1 MDTTTIAIPQELFA
15 PAESSSF
22 SGTYTLPVLKAGPD
36 LYDFAEPL
44 TWNVAVTNTGE
55 ALLVTGT
62 VEGVGKTACAR
73 CLDPFEVQVIGDVE
87 GYFLLKADQQPAEDM
102 EDDEFAVLDPSNTI
116 DLVPLLNAAILVDL
130 PLVPL
135 CREDCKGLCPDCGI
149 NLNEGTCDC
158 AAKRAAQDDADE
170 IARNP
175 FAALKD
181 LQLDEG
187 DDDSAIAPEGTDT
200 RKR

>member
-1 MDTTTIAIPQELFA
+1 MDATTISIPQELFA

-22 SGTYTLPVLKAGPD
+22 AGTYTLPVLKAGPD

-44 TWNVAVTNTGE
+44 TWSVEVTNTGE

-62 VEGVGKTACAR
+62 VEGVGRTACAR
-73 CLDPFEVQVIGDVE
+73 CLDPFDVQIIGDVE
-87 GYFLLKADQQPAEDM
+87 GYFLMKAGEKPDEEM
-102 EDDEFAVLDPSNTI
+102 EEDEFSVLDPSNTI

-149 NLNEGTCDC
+149 NLNEETCDC
-158 AAKRAAQDDADE
+158 AAKRAETAAEEEDAK
-170 IARNP
+170 NP

-181 LQLDEG
+181 LHLDEETPSGETG
-187 DDDSAIAPEGTDT
+187 DST
-200 RKR
+200 R